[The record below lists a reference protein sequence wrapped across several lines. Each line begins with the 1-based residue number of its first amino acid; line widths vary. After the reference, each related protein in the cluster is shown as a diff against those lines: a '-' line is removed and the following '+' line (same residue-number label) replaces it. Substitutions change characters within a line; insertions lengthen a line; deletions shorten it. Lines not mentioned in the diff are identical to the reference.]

1 MDKIEDYL
9 FEKYCVEG
17 EDKELCNLM
26 EEHNK
31 EIRNKAIE
39 EFAEKVKNSIC
50 EHTYPYFDKDGKPV
64 SIWNADGY
72 REIDKIMC
80 EIAEHM
86 KGE

>member
-1 MDKIEDYL
+1 MNWNKIEAYL

-31 EIRNKAIE
+31 EIREEVIE
-39 EFAEKVKNSIC
+39 EFKNALLKQKIV
-50 EHTYPYFDKDGKPV
+50 DKSV
-64 SIWNADGY
+64 V
-72 REIDKIMC
+72 RR
-80 EIAEHM
+80 IAEQM